1 MALLLS
7 GKRILLGISGGIAA
21 YKSADLIRRL
31 KERGAEVRVIQT
43 DAAREFI
50 TPLTLQALSGNPVAN
65 SLLDPAAEAAMG
77 HIELAK
83 WADLL
88 LIAPAS
94 ADLIARLAHG
104 LANDLLSTC
113 VLATDAP
120 VAVAPAMN
128 QQMYKN
134 IATKH
139 NIDTLKTRN
148 FYIWGPA
155 AGEQACGDVGM
166 GRMLEPLQLVDLV
179 LEHFAPKAQPL
190 TGVSLVITAGP
201 TREPID
207 PVRYISNHSSGKMGF
222 ALAEAAVQLGAQ
234 VTLIAGPVQLATPTG
249 VKRLD
254 VVTADQMYQ
263 VALEQATSA
272 SIFIGCAAVADYKV
286 AQVATQK
293 LKKTSDDST
302 SLTLV
307 KNPDI
312 IAAVA
317 ALKSQR
323 PFTVGFAAE
332 TQDVANYARQK
343 LAKKKLD
350 LICANDVS
358 VQGQGFNSEHN
369 ALSVFWADGEQ
380 QFGLQAKTELAQ
392 QLLLLINERYLHE
405 KSH

>member
-1 MALLLS
+1 MALLLA

-134 IATKH
+134 IATK
-139 NIDTLKTRN
+139 
-148 FYIWGPA
+148 P
-155 AGEQACGDVGM
+155 
-166 GRMLEPLQLVDLV
+166 
-179 LEHFAPKAQPL
+179 
-190 TGVSLVITAGP
+190 VSYT
-201 TREPID
+201 
-207 PVRYISNHSSGKMGF
+207 H
-222 ALAEAAVQLGAQ
+222 
-234 VTLIAGPVQLATPTG
+234 
-249 VKRLD
+249 
-254 VVTADQMYQ
+254 
-263 VALEQATSA
+263 
-272 SIFIGCAAVADYKV
+272 
-286 AQVATQK
+286 
-293 LKKTSDDST
+293 
-302 SLTLV
+302 LTLPTNREV
-307 KNPDI
+307 
-312 IAAVA
+312 
-317 ALKSQR
+317 
-323 PFTVGFAAE
+323 
-332 TQDVANYARQK
+332 
-343 LAKKKLD
+343 
-350 LICANDVS
+350 
-358 VQGQGFNSEHN
+358 
-369 ALSVFWADGEQ
+369 
-380 QFGLQAKTELAQ
+380 
-392 QLLLLINERYLHE
+392 
-405 KSH
+405 